1 MEATMTLAQ
10 IAKDAGTTRAEL
22 RTFAKAGQQHEIER
36 RHIAL
41 RNFIARAVTAGHSIP
56 QIMAYVDRSEIMVT
70 HALRMVCVDEY
81 RVQYG
86 QTLPEISRL
95 LRAG

>member
-1 MEATMTLAQ
+1 MTLAQ
-10 IAKDAGTTRAEL
+10 IAKDAGTTQKNL
-22 RTFAKAGQQHEIER
+22 RTFDSPGRSTPRSE
-36 RHIAL
+36 AL

-86 QTLPEISRL
+86 QTVPEISRL

>member
-1 MEATMTLAQ
+1 MTLAQ

-22 RTFAKAGQQHEIER
+22 RSRAER
-36 RHIAL
+36 DDGGANRLHVNL
-41 RNFIARAVTAGHSIP
+41 RKFIARAVTQGHSIP

-86 QTLPEISRL
+86 QSLPEISRL